1 MFELK
6 RYVACSDGQGVGFAI
21 KRSRVRLLADSV
33 QTVHT
38 CFSYHQPDITICMF
52 LPVLT
57 PQSRLKLSQRGAPW
71 HSWYQIWCQKT
82 RVFGLNGSGNRMILG
97 HQFLCHYQRV
107 TDRQTDR
114 LVTYS

>member
-57 PQSRLKLSQRGAPW
+57 PSLVWNSHKGVLPGTHGTKFGVKKLES
-71 HSWYQIWCQKT
+71 
-82 RVFGLNGSGNRMILG
+82 
-97 HQFLCHYQRV
+97 
-107 TDRQTDR
+107 
-114 LVTYS
+114 LV